1 VSYFSALKAYV
12 EKEQVP
18 KLNHF
23 LNQLTSFQILAKEGA
38 LSELIWHIYTVTGYY
53 DFVGGIPGGR
63 QRQANLRALYD
74 RARGYESTS
83 FIDLF
88 RYYRLKNRIEEE
100 GIYLSKAPAQ
110 YEQEDVVRM
119 MTIHK
124 CKELEFPVVII
135 GGMSKE
141 FQFVRSLSKKPYLL
155 DKDLG
160 FATK

>member
-1 VSYFSALKAYV
+1 PHQDISIDCVLRSPIDGLSEDELAQIRLTNSHVSYFSALKAYV

-23 LNQLTSFQILAKEGA
+23 LNQLISFKILAKEVA

-83 FIDLF
+83 FRGLF
-88 RYYRLKNRIEEE
+88 RFLRFIERIDEE
-100 GIYLSKAPAQ
+100 G
-110 YEQEDVVRM
+110 
-119 MTIHK
+119 
-124 CKELEFPVVII
+124 
-135 GGMSKE
+135 
-141 FQFVRSLSKKPYLL
+141 
-155 DKDLG
+155 KDLG
-160 FATK
+160 EAPALSE